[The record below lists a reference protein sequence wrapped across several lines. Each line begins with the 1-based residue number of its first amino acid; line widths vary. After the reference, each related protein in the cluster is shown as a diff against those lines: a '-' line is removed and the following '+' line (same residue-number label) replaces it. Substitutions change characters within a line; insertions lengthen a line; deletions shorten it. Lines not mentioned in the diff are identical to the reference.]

1 MFLIVALE
9 KWSDVLCVCV
19 PVCVC
24 VCVRVYVCAYSHLYG
39 LFSVHRVQG
48 VKGSLACLTLQ
59 S

>member
-19 PVCVC
+19 Q
-24 VCVRVYVCAYSHLYG
+24 VYVRAYSHLYG
-39 LFSVHRVQG
+39 LFSVHHVQG